1 VDLFVVVDSAED
13 SVNRTGDGA
22 VNSGYMPQKKPPGSV
37 RLDLSPE
44 EMETLMK
51 ALDLYEAYLKSQQ
64 RGNAGCRELSERL
77 RGAA

>member
-1 VDLFVVVDSAED
+1 
-13 SVNRTGDGA
+13 
-22 VNSGYMPQKKPPGSV
+22 MPQKKPPGSV
-37 RLDLSPE
+37 RLDLAPE

-64 RGNAGCRELSERL
+64 RGDSACRELADRI